1 MNQHEEKSSPSQV
14 IYPSSEDQSRVARPD
29 VELISYSDALDIK
42 RVVSA
47 VESQIET
54 FKQIRQLCLRL
65 TNETDWLIQGDGIS
79 LLESGAQ
86 KIAIPWGCDIHLT
99 RIDLE
104 WIDDP
109 KSRYYIYTAYG
120 HGYSKKLGRDV
131 DDIGTCSSRD
141 DFFAKKGGEWKKLE
155 DVDMTDIKKKAVTNL
170 YGRLIRRCLGIS
182 NVTEVELKAA
192 GLDLS
197 KFERVTYETKKQKS
211 DNLPPE
217 AKTRRDAIQAM
228 IRVLAGGD
236 EKKMRALLKEATFF
250 HSGDKDVF
258 AEVVTD
264 LTTEKWVNQIYGKTR
279 DHFRKSMPDEFAK
292 MFPDDATK
300 KPNGFPQTADAPQPN
315 VPSNLPATEAQ
326 IAAIATTAKELL
338 TFNFDEDRVYSEI
351 MKAAGRKIA
360 ELNELSNGEAVKVF
374 AYLEGWLKDAKAKRA
389 KK

>member
-1 MNQHEEKSSPSQV
+1 MNQHEEKATPSQV
-14 IYPSSEDQSRVARPD
+14 FYPSPEDQSKVARPD
-29 VELISYSDALDIK
+29 IELISYSDALDIK

-54 FKQIRQLCLRL
+54 FKQIRTLCLRL

-86 KIAIPWGCDIHLT
+86 KIAIPWGCDVHLT

-197 KFERVTYETKKQKS
+197 KFERVEYQTKKQKS

-228 IRVLAGGD
+228 LRVLAGGD
-236 EKKMRALLKEATFF
+236 EKKMSALLKDATFF

-264 LTTEKWVNQIYGKTR
+264 LTTEK
-279 DHFRKSMPDEFAK
+279 
-292 MFPDDATK
+292 
-300 KPNGFPQTADAPQPN
+300 
-315 VPSNLPATEAQ
+315 
-326 IAAIATTAKELL
+326 
-338 TFNFDEDRVYSEI
+338 
-351 MKAAGRKIA
+351 
-360 ELNELSNGEAVKVF
+360 
-374 AYLEGWLKDAKAKRA
+374 
-389 KK
+389 